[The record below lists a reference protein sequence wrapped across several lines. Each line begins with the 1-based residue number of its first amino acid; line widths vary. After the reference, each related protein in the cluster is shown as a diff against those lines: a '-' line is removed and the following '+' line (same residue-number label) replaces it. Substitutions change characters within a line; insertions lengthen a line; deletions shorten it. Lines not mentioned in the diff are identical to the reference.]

1 MAERALLQE
10 QRKQQEGFKLLLL
23 SEDVRGQRSS
33 KLTRNDRDENYT
45 NTRACQISE
54 AVHEDF
60 TKLLK
65 TAYLH
70 IRHKGFI
77 SSTYI
82 DDCYLQGN
90 TFEDYN

>member
-1 MAERALLQE
+1 MRE

-23 SEDVRGQRSS
+23 SEDVRGPRSS

-45 NTRACQISE
+45 NTRACQMSE
-54 AVHEDF
+54 VVHQDYSLSCL
-60 TKLLK
+60 KLPTYILD
-65 TAYLH
+65 TF
-70 IRHKGFI
+70 KGFI

-90 TFEDYN
+90 TFENYN